1 MYRDSIDRLRAVSVA
16 ETLASEKGI
25 VDLWY
30 YFYEGAD
37 AELLASQQA
46 LLTPDE
52 LERSGSFRYERD
64 RRLFLATRV
73 LVRTVLSNY
82 SEVSPGDWR
91 FARNEHGKPLI
102 SAPTV
107 TPAIHFN
114 LANTPGLVVCALSV
128 AHEAV
133 GIDAERIDREVQAIE
148 LADRYFS
155 LSEVSRLRASPT
167 PEQLD
172 LFFAYWTLKESY
184 MKARGFGLTLPLGQF
199 SFRIE
204 NEISVEFDAD
214 LDDDPSSWR
223 FALLNGSPHH
233 LIAISVKTGG
243 AALSMRATRVILP
256 RRTVDPT

>member
-1 MYRDSIDRLRAVSVA
+1 MYSGSIDQLRAVSVA

-30 YFYEGAD
+30 YFYEGTD
-37 AELLASQQA
+37 TELLASQEA

-52 LERSGSFRYERD
+52 LERSGSFRFERD

-82 SEVSPGDWR
+82 SEVSPDGWR
-91 FARNEHGKPLI
+91 FARNEYGKPFI
-102 SAPTV
+102 NAPTV
-107 TPAIHFN
+107 TPVIHFN

-133 GIDAERIDREVQAIE
+133 GIDTERIDREVEAIE

-155 LSEVSRLRASPT
+155 SSEASRLRASPT
-167 PEQLD
+167 PERLE

-184 MKARGFGLTLPLGQF
+184 IKARGLGLTLPLSQF

-204 NEISVEFDAD
+204 NEISVEFDAG
-214 LDDDPSSWR
+214 LDDDPSLWR
-223 FALLNGSPHH
+223 FALLAAPPHH
-233 LIAISVKTGG
+233 MIAISVKTGG
-243 AALSMRATRVILP
+243 AALSMRATRVVPL

>member
-1 MYRDSIDRLRAVSVA
+1 MYSGSIDQLRAVSVA

-25 VDLWY
+25 VDVWY
-30 YFYEGAD
+30 YFYEGTD
-37 AELLASQQA
+37 TELLASQEA

-52 LERSGSFRYERD
+52 LERSSSFRFERD

-73 LVRTVLSNY
+73 LVRTVLSKY

-107 TPAIHFN
+107 TPVIHFN

-133 GIDAERIDREVQAIE
+133 GIDAERIDRDVEAIE

-155 LSEVSRLRASPT
+155 SFEASRLRAAST
-167 PEQLD
+167 PEQLE
-172 LFFAYWTLKESY
+172 LFFGYWTLKESY
-184 MKARGFGLTLPLGQF
+184 IKARGLGLTMPLGQF
-199 SFRIE
+199 SFRVE
-204 NEISVEFDAD
+204 NEISVEFDAG
-214 LDDDPSSWR
+214 LNDDPSLWR
-223 FALLNGSPHH
+223 FALLAAPPHH
-233 LIAISVKTGG
+233 MIAISVKTGG
-243 AALSMRATRVILP
+243 VALSTRATRVIPLRSIVSP
-256 RRTVDPT
+256 

>member
-30 YFYEGAD
+30 YFYGGTD
-37 AELLASQQA
+37 AELLASHEA

-82 SEVSPGDWR
+82 SEVSPADWR
-91 FARNEHGKPLI
+91 FTRNEHGKPLI

-107 TPAIHFN
+107 TPPIHFN
-114 LANTPGLVVCALSV
+114 LTNTPGLVVCAVSV

-133 GIDAERIDREVQAIE
+133 GIDAERIDREVKAIE

-155 LSEVSRLRASPT
+155 LSEASRLRASPT
-167 PEQLD
+167 AEQLE

-184 MKARGFGLTLPLGQF
+184 IKARGLGLTLPLGQF

-214 LDDDPSSWR
+214 LDDEPSLWR
-223 FALLNGSPHH
+223 FALLDRLPHYR
-233 LIAISVKTGG
+233 IAISVKTGG
-243 AALSMRATRVILP
+243 AALSMRATRVMPP